1 MIKRKVDEVFS
12 PSYLNIYFNNFNY
25 VYTVF
30 DLSHLEKLQSLPEHD
45 IHTIY
50 LRNKSYLHAKKCK
63 KIIVGT
69 LENKKFCN
77 YYDVSKNKLDVINN
91 LCTIKSNISN
101 INNID
106 IKKFFLLSSSIL
118 ET

>member
-1 MIKRKVDEVFS
+1 MFIQ
-12 PSYLNIYFNNFNY
+12 YLIYHIWKK
-25 VYTVF
+25 T
-30 DLSHLEKLQSLPEHD
+30 QSLPEHD

-50 LRNKSYLHAKKCK
+50 LRNKSYLHAAKSAK

-69 LENKKFCN
+69 LENKKKFCN
-77 YYDVSKNKLDVINN
+77 YYDVSKNKLDVIKFPN
-91 LCTIKSNISN
+91 LCTIKSNISK

-106 IKKFFLLSSSIL
+106 IKKIFFLLYHSIL